1 MQSLKARRWL
11 VIQRLKIVRMEKGIL
26 QKQLSDAVG
35 VSESY
40 YCQLENGSRRMSL
53 PIAQK
58 IAQVL
63 GVSLDDLFM
72 PFNLAICKVNE
83 DAE

>member
-53 PIAQK
+53 PVAQK

-72 PFNLAICKVNE
+72 PFNFAKCKVKE